1 MVART
6 VLDTLRQVS
15 ENATDV
21 GTVFE
26 IVSRLAQDVE
36 PSVRAELMEQVPHI
50 AMYCQEL
57 PESLH
62 YVVPLH
68 LLPLVV
74 KFLTDTNNQVRKTSQ
89 AALLVLLEQGLV
101 DKGDVEEQVCPV
113 ILRLTE
119 SDSMD
124 DYRTEAVAL
133 LSKMAPL
140 IGKEMAERLF
150 LQRFAT
156 LCVDPLFHVRKV
168 CAANFGDFSGVVGSD
183 STEQTL
189 LPKFFYLCE
198 DGVWG
203 VRKACADV
211 FMPVSCVCSP
221 TVRQAELSP
230 LFINLLR
237 DQSRWVRMAAFQ
249 ALGPFISTFA
259 DPAITA
265 LLHNENGEIV
275 ITDPDELAERLN
287 SLEKEKGP
295 DESKESLKHPKSS
308 SRSTESSKCISNSS
322 SQNYQNNNRN
332 NADSLDINTVNNNIV
347 QMETDDDNWAAEL
360 VATSN
365 TSPEER
371 RATKYLNAAESS
383 KSNYVYSSFLYWRD
397 PVPDLELV
405 DVDLGTENIEH
416 FEQIPVETELD
427 QVRADFSKLDVES
440 STEEEVSET
449 EREQTETSTEE
460 KTEEM
465 IQHTPEDAITVD
477 HAEPEESKE
486 NNIEITNFK
495 EKNETPSSNV
505 SETTTETG
513 ELAAYPPKLILKQ

>member
-1 MVART
+1 M
-6 VLDTLRQVS
+6 
-15 ENATDV
+15 
-21 GTVFE
+21 
-26 IVSRLAQDVE
+26 
-36 PSVRAELMEQVPHI
+36 
-50 AMYCQEL
+50 
-57 PESLH
+57 
-62 YVVPLH
+62 
-68 LLPLVV
+68 
-74 KFLTDTNNQVRKTSQ
+74 
-89 AALLVLLEQGLV
+89 
-101 DKGDVEEQVCPV
+101 
-113 ILRLTE
+113 
-119 SDSMD
+119 
-124 DYRTEAVAL
+124 
-133 LSKMAPL
+133 
-140 IGKEMAERLF
+140 
-150 LQRFAT
+150 
-156 LCVDPLFHVRKV
+156 
-168 CAANFGDFSGVVGSD
+168 
-183 STEQTL
+183 
-189 LPKFFYLCE
+189 
-198 DGVWG
+198 
-203 VRKACADV
+203 
-211 FMPVSCVCSP
+211 
-221 TVRQAELSP
+221 
-230 LFINLLR
+230 
-237 DQSRWVRMAAFQ
+237 
-249 ALGPFISTFA
+249 
-259 DPAITA
+259 
-265 LLHNENGEIV
+265 
-275 ITDPDELAERLN
+275 
-287 SLEKEKGP
+287 
-295 DESKESLKHPKSS
+295 KHPKSS

-416 FEQIPVETELD
+416 CEQIPVETELD

-477 HAEPEESKE
+477 HAGPEESKE